1 MAKILVIDDNV
12 DLLETVRHILEQRGD
27 HQATVSANGT
37 DGLNQA
43 LAQPPDLA
51 IIDVM
56 LPGISGYEVCR
67 QLRANPP
74 TASIPILVL
83 TARGQL
89 MDRQAALDAGADDYV
104 VKPVTM
110 DELLDRVD
118 YLLTKRASEAAPVLA
133 GTVVLLGLRGGVG
146 TTTVA
151 VNLAAVLAQS
161 RGGATCLV
169 DLCPSSGHVALQL
182 GLRPQP
188 SWSDFIRASIPGPD
202 EIEAHLLEHPSGLRV
217 LAAPLFPVVG
227 LGLSRT
233 VVQTVLKMLQQRFSA
248 VVVDA
253 PPVLNEMAMGAL
265 EAARA
270 VGLVITAEAPSV
282 QTTIG
287 TLRALRQWSNRIRV
301 ILNQTTPQANLATQ
315 AIESTLR
322 RPLMGVIPFD
332 PDQARGLAHGEP
344 VALHRPT
351 SPLARAVGG
360 LAQSLARSTAGS
372 ARVSSD
378 RPVAL
383 ADLYE

>member
-12 DLLETVRHILEQRGD
+12 DLLETIRHILEQRGS
-27 HQATVSANGT
+27 HQTIVSANGT
-37 DGLNQA
+37 DGLNKA
-43 LAQPPDLA
+43 LAHPPDLA
-51 IIDVM
+51 IVDVM

-67 QLRANPP
+67 QMRANPA
-74 TASIPILVL
+74 TASIPLLVL

-110 DELLDRVD
+110 DELLDRID
-118 YLLTKRASEAAPVLA
+118 YLLAKRAAEKTPVLA

-146 TTTVA
+146 TTTLA

-161 RGGATCLV
+161 RDGATCLV

-188 SWSDFIRASIPGPD
+188 NWSDFIRASVPGPD

-227 LGLSRT
+227 QGLSRP
-233 VVQTVLKMLQQRFSA
+233 VMQTVLKILQQRFSV

-253 PPVLNEMAMGAL
+253 PPVLNEMAMGIL
-265 EAARA
+265 EAAKA
-270 VGLVITAEAPSV
+270 VGLVITAEAPSI
-282 QTTIG
+282 QTAIG
-287 TLRALRQWSNRIRV
+287 TLRALRQWSNRVRI
-301 ILNQTTPQANLATQ
+301 ILNQTTPRPHLATQ
-315 AIESTLR
+315 AIENALR

-332 PDQARGLAHGEP
+332 PDQAQGLARGEP
-344 VALHRPT
+344 AALHRPT
-351 SPLARAVGG
+351 SPLSQAVGG
-360 LAQSLARSTAGS
+360 LAQSLARTTRDS